1 MTNTLD
7 KSIPDLILV
16 SSSPYRRKQLEQ
28 LGLPFRAVAPKFEE
42 DDTRFADPREL
53 VKARARGKA
62 MSVAE
67 EFSHAILIASDQA
80 VWVEGEIL
88 GKPGNAERALEQL
101 QKMRRALHKFY
112 MGLFLYHTGL
122 KQEQEHLVSG
132 SGYFHRNLTDD
143 ELRAYIALDEPFDCA
158 GAARIEGR
166 GIMLYDSLRCDDW
179 TAIVGLPLMTLTKA
193 LRQWGYPVFP
203 KFASLQK

>member
-1 MTNTLD
+1 MSEVANN
-7 KSIPDLILV
+7 IPDLILV

-28 LGLPFRAVAPKFEE
+28 LGLPFRAVVPKFEE
-42 DDTRFADPREL
+42 DHTRSADPREL
-53 VKARARGKA
+53 VKVQARGKA

-67 EFSHAILIASDQA
+67 EFPNAILIASDQA
-80 VWVEGEIL
+80 VWVDGEIL

-101 QKMRRALHKFY
+101 QKMRRTLHKFY

-132 SGYFHRNLTDD
+132 SGYFHRNLTDE
-143 ELRAYIALDEPFDCA
+143 ELREYIALDQPFDCA

-166 GIMLYDSLRCDDW
+166 GILLYDSLRCDDW
-179 TAIVGLPLMTLTKA
+179 AAIVGLPLMALAKA
-193 LRQWGYPVFP
+193 LRQWGYPIF
-203 KFASLQK
+203 QKVSD

>member
-1 MTNTLD
+1 MSEID
-7 KSIPDLILV
+7 KKNPDLVLV

-28 LGLPFRAVAPKFEE
+28 LGLPFRAVAPKFDE
-42 DDTRFADPREL
+42 DHTRSADPREL
-53 VKARARGKA
+53 VKVQARRKA

-67 EFSHAILIASDQA
+67 EFPHAILIASDQA
-80 VWVEGEIL
+80 VWVDGEIL
-88 GKPGNAERALEQL
+88 GKPGNAARALEQL
-101 QKMRRALHKFY
+101 QKMRRTLHKFY

-143 ELRAYIALDEPFDCA
+143 ELREYIALDQPFDCA

-166 GIMLYDSLRCDDW
+166 GILLYDSLRCDDW
-179 TAIVGLPLMTLTKA
+179 TAIIGLPLMTLTKA
-193 LRQWGYPVFP
+193 LRQWGYPIFP
-203 KFASLQK
+203 QNSKT